1 MNIYKLT
8 PIDLSSHHWKAS
20 IFRGEI
26 IIRAENED
34 RARTIATNALWI
46 ATPAISG
53 ALKLYN
59 PWGRLGAFPSA
70 VSCWVQILMRMG
82 KKPFYP
88 LPNMMLTGGGR
99 KIADVYLSYG
109 QCKEED

>member
-1 MNIYKLT
+1 MKIYKLT
-8 PIDLSSHHWKAS
+8 PLDLSNHHWKAS

-53 ALKLYN
+53 ALTLYN
-59 PWGRLGAFPSA
+59 PWERLGGLSECCKLLGSDFNEDGEEAILSPSEYDA
-70 VSCWVQILMRMG
+70 NWR
-82 KKPFYP
+82 
-88 LPNMMLTGGGR
+88 R
-99 KIADVYLSYG
+99 
-109 QCKEED
+109 